1 VDTWVDTA
9 YSGFNIRT
17 FVIGAPGSEGARG
30 TLSKIAFDGRTASAN
45 DCERENPAPQ
55 VGDCHLDM
63 TASADFAADLS
74 DALRGIS
81 ESQALACDFELPIN
95 PSGGGVNLSS
105 VNVTFR
111 PGTGDPVDV
120 LLDDQGDCAVDAD
133 GWQFS
138 ADFRRIVLCGSA
150 CDQVRADLSSRVE
163 IVLGCP
169 TVKVVVSAPACSAP
183 WTAPAAPPS
192 DCISVTSGTAPQR
205 FVLPAAD
212 HSSDN
217 SPIVDEGVIG

>member
-1 VDTWVDTA
+1 
-9 YSGFNIRT
+9 
-17 FVIGAPGSEGARG
+17 VIGAPGSEGARG

-95 PSGGGVNLSS
+95 PSGGGVNLNS

-169 TVKVVVSAPACSAP
+169 TVRR
-183 WTAPAAPPS
+183 
-192 DCISVTSGTAPQR
+192 IR
-205 FVLPAAD
+205 
-212 HSSDN
+212 
-217 SPIVDEGVIG
+217 